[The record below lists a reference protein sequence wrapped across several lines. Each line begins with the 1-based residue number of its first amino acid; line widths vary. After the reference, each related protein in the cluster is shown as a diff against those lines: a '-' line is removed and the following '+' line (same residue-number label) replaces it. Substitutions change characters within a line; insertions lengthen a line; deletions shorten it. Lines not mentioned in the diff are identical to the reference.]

1 MSMRTL
7 GPTGRVL
14 SALALGTVMGLA
26 ANWAGPASPLHA
38 WFFDQL
44 LDVLGTVFI
53 SSLQMITVPLVFVS
67 LVSSAG
73 LVDDSRSLA
82 RIGGKT
88 LGLFLCTTV
97 LAVTLGA
104 TLTTL
109 VAPGDGQHFAV
120 TEVEEVAVPPSLKEV
135 LIGLVPSN
143 PVKAMADGNMPQVIF
158 CGLLV
163 CVAITMAGENGRNI
177 QRLFV
182 EGREVLMRAV
192 EVLMLFAP
200 FGVFALAT
208 RNFAEMGVPMLV
220 SLAGYVAVL
229 IAALILHVAIVHGT
243 LLRLVAGL
251 NPWRFLR
258 KIRPI
263 HAVAFSTSSSGATT
277 PTSLRV
283 VEEVLGVE
291 RPVTAFVI
299 PFGVSVNKD
308 ATAVMHGVASVFIAQ
323 MYGIE
328 LGLGHYITIV
338 SMSVLSSLGTA
349 GVPGTAIVMLAM
361 VLNQAGL
368 PLEGI
373 GLLLG
378 VDRLLDMI
386 RTTVNVTAHASVACV
401 VAASEGQLD
410 REVFAQKSPRSA
422 ESTMDRSATSMPRR
436 F

>member
-1 MSMRTL
+1 MRL
-7 GPTGRVL
+7 RAFSPMGRAL
-14 SALALGTVMGLA
+14 LALALGTAVGLA
-26 ANWAGPASPLHA
+26 ANVAGPPGAVRA

-44 LDVLGTVFI
+44 LDVMGTIFLA
-53 SSLQMITVPLVFVS
+53 SLQFITVPLVFVS

-73 LVDDSRSLA
+73 LLNNVRSLA

-104 TLTTL
+104 TLTTI
-109 VAPGDGQHFAV
+109 VAPGKSQQIATTAAV
-120 TEVEEVAVPPSLKEV
+120 EFAVPPTLKQV

-143 PVKAMADGNMPQVIF
+143 PVKAMADGNMSQVIF

-163 CVAITMAGENGRNI
+163 CIASTMAGDSGRNL

-192 EVLMLFAP
+192 EVLMFFAP
-200 FGVFALAT
+200 LGVLALAA
-208 RNFAEMGVPMLV
+208 RNFASMGMPMLV

-229 IAALILHVAIVHGT
+229 IVALFLHVTIVHGA
-243 LLRLVAGL
+243 LLKFVAGL
-251 NPWRFLR
+251 SPLRFLR
-258 KIRPI
+258 KIRPM

-283 VEEVLGVE
+283 VEEVLGVG
-291 RPVTAFVI
+291 RSVTAFVI

-328 LGLGHYITIV
+328 LGIGQYVTIV
-338 SMSVLSSLGTA
+338 AMSVLSSLGTA
-349 GVPGTAIVMLAM
+349 GVPGTAIVMLAV

-386 RTTVNVTAHASVACV
+386 RTTVNVTGHASIACV
-401 VAASEGQLD
+401 VAATEGQLD
-410 REVFAQKSPRSA
+410 RAIFACDNPSRIQLR
-422 ESTMDRSATSMPRR
+422 
-436 F
+436 